1 MIKIAI
7 IGPESTGKSS
17 LAKKLAEHYGVDWVP
32 EYARQYV
39 ENLTTPYNYD
49 DVCEIAKL
57 QIEQE
62 NYHDSKKNTENKFV
76 FFDTEL
82 IITKVWFEFK
92 FGTVPSFLI
101 NQLNKGY
108 FDYYLLCSPDIPWI
122 ADTVR
127 EHGSDREYFF
137 NWYKS
142 EIELLKKP
150 YSIISGLDDERF
162 FNATKEL
169 DKLTI

>member
-17 LAKKLAEHYGVDWVP
+17 LAQQLADHYGVDWVP
-32 EYARQYV
+32 EYAREYV
-39 ENLTTPYNYD
+39 ENLTSPYNYE
-49 DVCEIAKL
+49 DVCNIAKL

-62 NYHDSKKNTENKFV
+62 NYQNSSRNSENKFV

-82 IITKVWFEFK
+82 IITKVWFEYK
-92 FGTVPSFLI
+92 FGTAPLFLI
-101 NQLNKGY
+101 NQLNEGF
-108 FDYYLLCSPDIPWI
+108 FDYYLLCSPDIPWV
-122 ADTVR
+122 ADAVR
-127 EHGSDREYFF
+127 EHGNDREYFF
-137 NWYKS
+137 NWYKR

-150 YSIISGLDDERF
+150 YSIIFGLNDERF
-162 FNATKEL
+162 INATKAL